1 MTDKLNSKS
10 PQKLNFLTAGIPL
23 RTEPKDY
30 EHAFEVLDNMGLD
43 GIELEFVHGVRMSPN
58 SQNVVK
64 NVSKNFVI
72 TAHGPYY
79 INLNSKEQEKIDAS
93 VVRIIETA
101 TMADKVGAYSI
112 TYHAAFYM
120 NNDKKIVFERVVN
133 ETKRIIDVV
142 EKEGLKVWIRP
153 ETTGKGT
160 QWGDLDEVI
169 ALSKEFKQV
178 LPCIDFAHLHAR
190 TGGLMNT
197 YEDFS
202 RTLERLGNEIGQYA
216 LENFHGHLAGIAYSD
231 KGEKNHLELEKSDMN
246 YKDLLKALKKFNVK
260 GALVCESPN
269 IEEDCKLIK
278 DFYSSI

>member
-1 MTDKLNSKS
+1 MDKLN
-10 PQKLNFLTAGIPL
+10 FITAGIPL

-30 EHAFEVLDNMGLD
+30 ENAFRVLKEMNLD
-43 GIELEFVHGVRMSPN
+43 GMELEFVHGVRMGDN
-58 SQNVVK
+58 SQKTVK
-64 NVSKNFVI
+64 EASKNFVI

-93 VVRIIETA
+93 VTRIIDTA
-101 TMADKVGAYSI
+101 LMADKVGGYSI

-120 NNDKKIVFERVVN
+120 GNDKKTVFERVVSQ
-133 ETKRIIDVV
+133 TKRIIEVV

-169 ALSKEFKQV
+169 NLSKEFKQV
-178 LPCIDFAHLHAR
+178 LPCIDFSHLHAR
-190 TGGLMNT
+190 SGGGVNE
-197 YEDFS
+197 YKDFCNI
-202 RTLERLGNEIGQYA
+202 LERLGNEIGQYA
-216 LENFHGHLAGIAYSD
+216 LDNFHGHLAGIAYSD

-246 YKDLLKALKKFNVK
+246 YKYLLKALKKFNVK

-278 DFYSSI
+278 DYYLSKI

>member
-1 MTDKLNSKS
+1 MDKLN
-10 PQKLNFLTAGIPL
+10 FITAGIPL

-30 EHAFEVLDNMGLD
+30 ENAFRVLKEMDLD
-43 GIELEFVHGVRMSPN
+43 GIELEFVHGVRMGEN
-58 SQNVVK
+58 SQITVK
-64 NVSKNFVI
+64 KASENFVV

-101 TMADKVGAYSI
+101 AMADKVGAYSI

-120 NNDKKIVFERVVN
+120 GNDKKTVFDQVVN
-133 ETKRIIDVV
+133 QTKRIIEVV
-142 EKEGLKVWIRP
+142 ERDNLKVWIRP
-153 ETTGKGT
+153 ETTGKST

-169 ALSKEFKQV
+169 NLSKEFKQV
-178 LPCIDFAHLHAR
+178 LPCVDFSHLHAR
-190 TGGLMNT
+190 SGGGVNT
-197 YEDFS
+197 YSDFCNI
-202 RTLERLGNEIGQYA
+202 LERIGNEIGQYA
-216 LENFHGHLAGIAYSD
+216 IDNFHGHLAGIAYSD

-278 DFYSSI
+278 DYYLSKI

>member
-1 MTDKLNSKS
+1 MMDKLN
-10 PQKLNFLTAGIPL
+10 FITAGIPL

-30 EHAFEVLDNMGLD
+30 KNAFRVLDEMNLD
-43 GIELEFVHGVRMSPN
+43 GIELEFVHGVRISDG
-58 SQNVVK
+58 SQKTVK
-64 NVSKNFVI
+64 EASKKFVI

-93 VVRIIETA
+93 VVRIIDTA
-101 TMADKVGAYSI
+101 MMADKLGAFSI

-120 NNDKKIVFERVVN
+120 NNDKKIVFNRVV
-133 ETKRIIDVV
+133 EQTKRIIEVV

-169 ALSKEFKQV
+169 NLSKEFKQV
-178 LPCIDFAHLHAR
+178 LPCIDFSHLHAR
-190 TGGLMNT
+190 SGGKWNT
-197 YEDFS
+197 YNDFCLILD
-202 RTLERLGNEIGQYA
+202 RIGKEIGQYA
-216 LENFHGHLAGIAYSD
+216 LDNFHGHLAGIAYSD

-246 YKDLLKALKKFNVK
+246 YKDLLKALKEFNVK

-269 IEEDCKLIK
+269 IEDDCKLIK
-278 DFYSSI
+278 ETYLSI